1 MGCHKNTDESREMP
15 FNSDIHNEPINEY
28 INEATWQMNGVKMAD
43 DEGYSAD
50 LCVILQPF

>member
-1 MGCHKNTDESREMP
+1 MRLLD
-15 FNSDIHNEPINEY
+15 
-28 INEATWQMNGVKMAD
+28 EATWQINGVKMAD